1 VLAVRGPDGPVLPLD
16 ELGVG
21 VAGLDP
27 QHGED
32 GAVEPLGR
40 GQVTDGDADVVEH
53 HAEATV
59 ARTGLAAERLGIV
72 IRLEMHDETL
82 PEPIFGGV
90 PGELKLSGRRPTLL
104 ALGDPYS
111 PRSRPE
117 LATCARR
124 WRAKA
129 RAELYVVAAAVDELG
144 PEAGFG
150 PQAIYW
156 LRGPWAA
163 LEAVPPRLDTPLVFP
178 ATRSGLLSLHN
189 FRRRVWLPAVRASG
203 VARPTRIY
211 HLRSTFASNAL
222 AAGVTVFELA
232 RVMGTSVAMI
242 ERHYGAL
249 LDGAHAGIAGR
260 LDAFVAELE
269 RACEVAT
276 REN

>member
-1 VLAVRGPDGPVLPLD
+1 
-16 ELGVG
+16 
-21 VAGLDP
+21 
-27 QHGED
+27 
-32 GAVEPLGR
+32 
-40 GQVTDGDADVVEH
+40 VVEH

-111 PRSRPE
+111 PRSRPK

-156 LRGPWAA
+156 LRGPC
-163 LEAVPPRLDTPLVFP
+163 
-178 ATRSGLLSLHN
+178 

-211 HLRSTFASNAL
+211 DLRSTFASNAL

-276 REN
+276 RET